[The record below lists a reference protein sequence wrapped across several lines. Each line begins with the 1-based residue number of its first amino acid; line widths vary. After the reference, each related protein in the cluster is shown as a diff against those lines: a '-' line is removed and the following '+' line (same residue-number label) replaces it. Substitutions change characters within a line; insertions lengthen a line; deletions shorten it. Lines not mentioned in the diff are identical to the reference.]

1 MKTLH
6 LPIRMTLAAGLVLA
20 GFALGARPAYAQG

>member
-1 MKTLH
+1 MKALH
-6 LPIRMTLAAGLVLA
+6 LPVRMALAAGVVLA